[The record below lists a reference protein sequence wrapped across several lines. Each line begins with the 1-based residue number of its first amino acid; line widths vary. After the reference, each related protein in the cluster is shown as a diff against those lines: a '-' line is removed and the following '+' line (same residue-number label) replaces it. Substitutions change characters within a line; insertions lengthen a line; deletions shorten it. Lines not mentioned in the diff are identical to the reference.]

1 MNVPKWPVE
10 LPQTYDI
17 VSETTYER
25 DITET
30 PTLTSAYHKIETR
43 RLSGTLTDAQ
53 VGVLQSFKVD
63 CDQSG
68 LRFQWG
74 DEQDLQIRNIIYPSG
89 MSSGVSHWTVEV
101 IVDVFPSFPPKDEFA

>member
-25 DITET
+25 DMVET
-30 PTLTSAYHKIETR
+30 PTRTSAYYKIETR
-43 RLSGTLTDAQ
+43 RLHGTLTDAQ

-74 DEQDLQIRNIIYPSG
+74 DEQGVQIRNITYPSG
-89 MSSGVSHWTVEV
+89 MSGGLHHWTVEL